1 LRGGV
6 AEGWGSGQGG
16 EDDIEG
22 VGAVEARGVD
32 GCSHIR
38 FGFGGPHGAIA
49 VGWSHFS
56 LDHAR
61 VEFSLRGVVGGI
73 DLAAIVAKGQKL
85 ISGTPDFGLQFSS
98 EIAAGRRGQ
107 KGFKLLL
114 QLSLFPRQ
122 SRGDEVSDGSSQIE
136 RLCQPQLE
144 PERQIIR
151 AVQAA
156 RQLPE
161 QSTILRVEPSSTGN
175 PRLRGALQKSCRPCE
190 NSATVAIWST
200 KRQIVAIFRA
210 PETHRPRKSR
220 GVESTREFSHGLLDF
235 RIVKTR
241 STRKAAD

>member
-1 LRGGV
+1 M
-6 AEGWGSGQGG
+6 
-16 EDDIEG
+16 
-22 VGAVEARGVD
+22 
-32 GCSHIR
+32 
-38 FGFGGPHGAIA
+38 
-49 VGWSHFS
+49 
-56 LDHAR
+56 
-61 VEFSLRGVVGGI
+61 EFSLRGVVGGI

-175 PRLRGALQKSCRPCE
+175 PRLRGACKNL
-190 NSATVAIWST
+190 AD
-200 KRQIVAIFRA
+200 RA
-210 PETHRPRKSR
+210 
-220 GVESTREFSHGLLDF
+220 
-235 RIVKTR
+235 KTR
-241 STRKAAD
+241 RRSRFGRPNGRLSRFSARRRPTGLENRGASKARGSFRTVCLIFASSKQGRLAKLPTDRDSSAMIEGQYVAKKLAAFSGL